1 MDNNYNNNQNGYQQD
16 GQFQQDKYP
25 QQSYP
30 QQSYPQQ
37 NYQQGT
43 YQQTNYQQGMY
54 QQDMY
59 QNSYNQ
65 PNLQELD
72 NKATMAMVFG
82 IIGIFFAGI
91 IFGILALV
99 NANACKKAGYS
110 NGKVTAGF
118 VLGII
123 DLVALALYVVFVF
136 AMLGGAIAASM

>member
-1 MDNNYNNNQNGYQQD
+1 MDNMNNNFNDQNGY
-16 GQFQQDKYP
+16 QQDKYP

-37 NYQQGT
+37 GA
-43 YQQTNYQQGMY
+43 Y

-59 QNSYNQ
+59 QQPYNQ
-65 PNLQELD
+65 VNPDLE

-82 IIGIFFAGI
+82 IIGLFFAGI

-123 DLVALALYVVFVF
+123 DLVALVGYTLLAFAL
-136 AMLGGAIAASM
+136 MGGAIMAAAGSM